1 MTYHQETRDPQ
12 LACIFLLPDLGIG
25 KQHSKFI
32 REDPFGPT
40 GVLLWIAIYI
50 MDSKVVDFDIS
61 AQFEASKV
69 RCVPLELQPLQHRI
83 IGPVVDRIVVIP
95 TQRLR

>member
-1 MTYHQETRDPQ
+1 MAERPKSRGCGQVTYHQETRDPQ

-61 AQFEASKV
+61 AQFEASKGSL
-69 RCVPLELQPLQHRI
+69 RGLSNCNHCS
-83 IGPVVDRIVVIP
+83 IG
-95 TQRLR
+95 